1 MNMDIAEHCDSFKAD
16 QPTQSGTSQTP
27 TGNSVD
33 IVRKIGRLPINPTAK
48 LVAIT
53 MRTTRISDTKTLA
66 EITGLSM
73 RVIQKSKNE
82 YATAADEFGEP
93 SESDEPGFANP
104 ANATNPGSLSRAAC
118 ARAPAQM
125 EPPSG
130 VSISQKVVASGAG
143 EIPGLNENTGYF
155 VEMLAGW
162 LAGEISVPDH
172 ETAHRL
178 LAGYVKAYSADAV
191 KAGMIELETEIVQ
204 GRRPRDVGKAFSGF
218 VRKAHER
225 ATAPSTVVA
234 VPDWQQAK
242 AEKNA
247 TARRLREH
255 LTAMEAQ

>member
-1 MNMDIAEHCDSFKAD
+1 MNMDIVQERDSFKAH
-16 QPTQSGTSQTP
+16 QEATVNRT
-27 TGNSVD
+27 VE
-33 IVRKIGRLPINPTAK
+33 IVRTIGQLPINPTAK

-53 MRTTRISDTKTLA
+53 MRTTRITDTKTLA

-82 YATAADEFGEP
+82 YATATDEQGER
-93 SESDEPGFANP
+93 SESSEPGFANP
-104 ANATNPGSLSRAAC
+104 TNPANQDSLSRAAC
-118 ARAPAQM
+118 TRAPAQM

-130 VSISQKVVASGAG
+130 VSLSQEVVASGAG
-143 EIPGLNENTGYF
+143 EISGLNENTGYF

-162 LAGEISVPDH
+162 LAGPMSVPDH
-172 ETAHRL
+172 ETSHKL